1 MSIAELR
8 HLVERKS
15 KGYHGKIS
23 SKDMNKIKKY
33 IDNIPLDTNLSD
45 FFSMDISYKDTI
57 KIMDYMKDKG
67 FDIYS
72 YQIWDNWGAYGDR
85 NDKDRITFL
94 MRFIDNG
101 VVFTGEV
108 VFKSIYGLSVEML
121 DIILTRFP
129 DIPVLVTGTPY
140 STNYE
145 TNNYA
150 RYVISNYIPEFDEY
164 IWTLEMIKYLFEK
177 GDNPCVEDF
186 GFLKDMERMS
196 MEYPEFMDEVGYE
209 LYEYMLK
216 FDCIRNNIEA
226 LEYYPKEILD
236 MLSKQLFE
244 VGRIF
249 LDVPGFDAWT
259 VENIVQNMH
268 AMSSSQLER
277 TRQVLMGMAQRHAKI
292 RNR

>member
-1 MSIAELR
+1 MSISKLR
-8 HLVERKS
+8 RMIVKNSR
-15 KGYHGKIS
+15 GYHEQMS
-23 SKDMNKIKKY
+23 SKDMDEIKSY
-33 IDNIPLDTNLSD
+33 IDKLPLDSDLSE
-45 FFSMDISYKDTI
+45 FYSIGISFKDAI
-57 KIMDYMKDKG
+57 EIMDYMKDKG

-72 YQIWDNWGAYGDR
+72 NQTWYEWGSHSYKKAKHR
-85 NDKDRITFL
+85 VEFL

-101 VVFTGEV
+101 VVFTGND
-108 VFKSIYGLSVEML
+108 VFESINSLSVEML
-121 DIILTRFP
+121 DIIFTHFP

-140 STNYE
+140 NTDYE

-150 RYVISNYIPEFDEY
+150 RYIISNYIPNPFITEFDENI

-177 GDNPCVEDF
+177 GDSPCVEDF

-196 MEYPEFMDEVGYE
+196 KEYTEFMEEVGYE

-216 FDCIRNNIEA
+216 FDCIRHNVEA

-236 MLSKQLFE
+236 KLTVQLFE
-244 VGRIF
+244 TGRIF

-268 AMSSSQLER
+268 AMSSSQLEKKHVR
-277 TRQVLMGMAQRHAKI
+277 S
-292 RNR
+292 